1 MVESPSALPFR
12 SCRSR
17 WYRLLAPTL
26 LSVLL
31 LMSGAF
37 PLSGQEPAQQEWIV
51 ISGGPALRF
60 FEHGKADSHDKYWG
74 NFIRAAVARLEQL
87 QLQAEGKPGIVI
99 TWLVYRPAYASRSRE
114 ERLDILPKIVEQANV
129 LKIPLLWFDTTGQ
142 LINYLNAGHDRK
154 LMPIGVFDYFGHSN
168 RACLMFDYSTYFDN
182 MAKECLH
189 EKDLRQIERKAFLR
203 RAVVKSWGCHSG
215 EDFSQWWKRRFGVP
229 MVGAVGR
236 TDYATASLPYL
247 SKGAKWSQ

>member
-1 MVESPSALPFR
+1 MVESFLTVPFR
-12 SCRSR
+12 LRR
-17 WYRLLAPTL
+17 NRRLGLMLLWALLWVCAAPPVSARL
-26 LSVLL
+26 
-31 LMSGAF
+31 
-37 PLSGQEPAQQEWIV
+37 PEQREWIV

-60 FEHGKADSHDKYWG
+60 FEHGKTDSHDKYWG

-87 QLQAEGKPGIVI
+87 ELQAEGKSGISI
-99 TWLVYRPAYASRSRE
+99 TWLVYRPAYLSRGRE
-114 ERLDILPKIVEQANV
+114 EKLDILSNIVEQANT
-129 LKIPLLWFDTTGQ
+129 LKIPLLWFDSSEQ

-154 LMPIGVFDYFGHSN
+154 AMPIGSLDYFGHSN

-182 MAKECLH
+182 MSKECLH
-189 EKDLRQIERKAFLR
+189 EKELRQIDRKAFLR

-247 SKGAKWSQ
+247 SKGAKWTQ

>member
-1 MVESPSALPFR
+1 MVELPSTDPFC
-12 SCRSR
+12 SFRSR
-17 WYRLLAPTL
+17 WRGWLGPTL
-26 LSVLL
+26 LSALL
-31 LMSGAF
+31 L
-37 PLSGQEPAQQEWIV
+37 LSGTPRLPAEEPTQQEWIV

-74 NFIRAAVARLEQL
+74 NFIRAAVARLDQL
-87 QLQAEGKPGIVI
+87 KLQAEGKPGITI

-114 ERLDILPKIVEQANV
+114 EKLDILSVIVEQANA
-129 LKIPLLWFDTTGQ
+129 LKLPLYWFDTTGQ

-154 LMPIGVFDYFGHSN
+154 VIPIGALDYFGHSN

-182 MAKECLH
+182 MSKGYLH
-189 EKDLRQIERKAFLR
+189 EKDLRRIERKAFLR
-203 RAVVKSWGCHSG
+203 RAVVKSWGCHTG
-215 EDFSQWWKRRFGVP
+215 EDFSLWWKRRFGVP

-247 SKGAKWSQ
+247 SKGAKWTQ